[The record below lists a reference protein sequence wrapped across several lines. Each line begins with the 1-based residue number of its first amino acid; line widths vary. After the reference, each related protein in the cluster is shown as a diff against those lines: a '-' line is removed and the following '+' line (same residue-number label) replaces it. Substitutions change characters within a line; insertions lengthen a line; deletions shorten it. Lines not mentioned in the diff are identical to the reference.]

1 MSLSRRT
8 LLAASLATLPALASG
23 RALAQADGQWRAITG
38 DNGQPL
44 PNTRLPGE
52 LVSEIGASRGVT
64 WIGPREASV
73 TLYEFFDYNCPWC
86 RAAARDLDDLVKANP
101 DLRIG
106 LLNNPILSVQ
116 SAQAAKVALAVQRA
130 GGSAATAKL
139 YAALLGPGTSGR
151 IDGTRALDAAAR
163 LGHDR
168 AAIEQAADS
177 DEVREALKAQMRL
190 AANLGLHATPSYVVG
205 TAALL
210 GYPGPKSLARVLAAV
225 AECDEIACAS

>member
-1 MSLSRRT
+1 MPLSRRT
-8 LLAASLATLPALASG
+8 LIAASLAALPALAPEA
-23 RALAQADGQWRAITG
+23 RAQAEGQWRAITG

-52 LVSEIGASRGVT
+52 LVSEIGRLRGVT

-73 TLYEFFDYNCPWC
+73 TLFEFFDYNCPWC
-86 RAAARDLDDLVKANP
+86 RAAARDLDDLVRANP

-106 LLNNPILSVQ
+106 LINNPILSVQ
-116 SAQAAKVALAVQRA
+116 SAQAAKVALAMQRA
-130 GGSAATAKL
+130 GGSAATAGL
-139 YAALLGPGTSGR
+139 YAALLGPGTAGR

-177 DEVREALKAQMRL
+177 DEVREALKSQMRL

-225 AECDEIACAS
+225 AECDEIACGS

>member
-8 LLAASLATLPALASG
+8 LLAASLTALPALASG
-23 RALAQADGQWRAITG
+23 RVLAQAEGQWRAVTG
-38 DNGQPL
+38 DNGQPI

-52 LVSEIGASRGVT
+52 LASEIGRLRGVT
-64 WIGPREASV
+64 WLGPREASV

-106 LLNNPILSVQ
+106 LVNNPILSVQ

-130 GGSAATAKL
+130 GGSSATAKL

-151 IDGTRALDAAAR
+151 IDGPRALEAAAR

-168 AAIEQAADS
+168 AGIEQAADS
-177 DEVREALKAQMRL
+177 DEVREALTAQMRL

-205 TAALL
+205 TSALL
-210 GYPGPKSLARVLAAV
+210 GYPGPKSLGKVLANV

>member
-1 MSLSRRT
+1 MPLSRRT
-8 LLAASLATLPALASG
+8 LIAASLAALPALAPEA
-23 RALAQADGQWRAITG
+23 RAQADGQWRAITG

-52 LVSEIGASRGVT
+52 LVSEIGRLRGVT

-73 TLYEFFDYNCPWC
+73 TLFEFFDYNCPWC
-86 RAAARDLDDLVKANP
+86 RAAARDLDDLVRANP

-106 LLNNPILSVQ
+106 LINNPILSVQ

-130 GGSAATAKL
+130 GGSAATAGL
-139 YAALLGPGTSGR
+139 YAALLGPGTAGR
-151 IDGTRALDAAAR
+151 IDGTRALEAAAR

-177 DEVREALKAQMRL
+177 DEVREALKSQMRL

>member
-1 MSLSRRT
+1 MPLSRRT
-8 LLAASLATLPALASG
+8 LIAASLAALPALAPEA
-23 RALAQADGQWRAITG
+23 RAQAEGQWRAITG

-52 LVSEIGASRGVT
+52 LVSEIGRLRGVT

-73 TLYEFFDYNCPWC
+73 TLFEFFDYNCPWC
-86 RAAARDLDDLVKANP
+86 RAAARDLDDLVRANP

-106 LLNNPILSVQ
+106 LINNPILSVQ

-130 GGSAATAKL
+130 GGSAATAGL
-139 YAALLGPGTSGR
+139 YAALLGPGTAGR
-151 IDGTRALDAAAR
+151 IDGTRALEAAAR

-177 DEVREALKAQMRL
+177 DEVREALKSQMRL

>member
-1 MSLSRRT
+1 M
-8 LLAASLATLPALASG
+8 
-23 RALAQADGQWRAITG
+23 
-38 DNGQPL
+38 
-44 PNTRLPGE
+44 
-52 LVSEIGASRGVT
+52 T

-106 LLNNPILSVQ
+106 LLNNPIQSVQ

-151 IDGTRALDAAAR
+151 IDGRGRSTPRPASATTARRLSRLRIRTRC
-163 LGHDR
+163 
-168 AAIEQAADS
+168 
-177 DEVREALKAQMRL
+177 VR
-190 AANLGLHATPSYVVG
+190 P
-205 TAALL
+205 
-210 GYPGPKSLARVLAAV
+210 
-225 AECDEIACAS
+225 

>member
-1 MSLSRRT
+1 MPLSRRT
-8 LLAASLATLPALASG
+8 LIAASLAALPALAPEA
-23 RALAQADGQWRAITG
+23 RAQADGQWRAITG

-52 LVSEIGASRGVT
+52 LVSEIGRLRGVT

-73 TLYEFFDYNCPWC
+73 TLFEFFDYNCPWC
-86 RAAARDLDDLVKANP
+86 RAAARDLDDLVRANP

-106 LLNNPILSVQ
+106 LINNPILSVQ

-130 GGSAATAKL
+130 GGSAATAGL
-139 YAALLGPGTSGR
+139 YAALLGPGTAGR
-151 IDGTRALDAAAR
+151 IDGTRALEAAAR

-177 DEVREALKAQMRL
+177 DEVREALKSQMRL

-210 GYPGPKSLARVLAAV
+210 GYPGPKSLARMLAAV
-225 AECDEIACAS
+225 AECDEIACGS

>member
-8 LLAASLATLPALASG
+8 LLAASLATLPALAAN
-23 RALAQADGQWRAITG
+23 RVLAQAEGQWRAVTG
-38 DNGQPL
+38 DNGQPI

-52 LVSEIGASRGVT
+52 LASEIGRLRGVT

-101 DLRIG
+101 DLRVG
-106 LLNNPILSVQ
+106 LVNNPILSVQ
-116 SAQAAKVALAVQRA
+116 SAQAAKVALAVQRT
-130 GGSAATAKL
+130 GGSPATAAF

-151 IDGTRALDAAAR
+151 VDGPRALEAASR

-177 DEVREALKAQMRL
+177 DEVREALKDQMRL

-205 TAALL
+205 TSALL
-210 GYPGPKSLARVLAAV
+210 GYPGPKSLARVLSAV

>member
-8 LLAASLATLPALASG
+8 LLAASLAALPALASG
-23 RALAQADGQWRAITG
+23 RALAQAEGQWRAITG